1 MRRSVVRLITV
12 RETRDLLRDRRTV
25 MVILVLPAVLYPLFG
40 LAGLLFARSL
50 TEQTTTVGV
59 VNVDQ
64 LPAGTGPAGR
74 PPYPPLLTDGR
85 FGDPGDGAD
94 ADTGTGGP
102 IVVKPL
108 AGDPEEALRARA
120 VDVALVVP
128 SGFARD
134 LDAERKAT
142 VKILNRDGDER
153 SKLAARRLTGIVR
166 KWQDKVREVKF
177 ARHGLPKDFDEVFV
191 LEDPQTKKTK
201 AKKAADEL
209 RDSFARVFPFI
220 LMMWLIAGA
229 IQPAVDL
236 TAGEKERGTM
246 ETLLISPAERTEIV
260 AGKFLATTAFA
271 FASVV
276 WNVVWLT
283 GGALGAEAVLGFPIL
298 NLPGL
303 VGCVVLGIPLA
314 MLFSAVCL
322 ALGVFARS
330 TKEGQYY
337 LMPLILVT
345 MPLAFWSMMPGAELT
360 PGTALVPITGA
371 MLLQQKF
378 LAVTGDPVP
387 WEYLP
392 PVVGGLFVWV
402 LLALWLAVR
411 QFKNEAV
418 LFRETGP
425 EKVGI
430 LARIFR
436 RDS

>member
-1 MRRSVVRLITV
+1 MRWSVVRLITF

-25 MVILVLPAVLYPLFG
+25 LLILVLPAVLYPFFG
-40 LAGLLFARSL
+40 LAAFLFAKTI
-50 TEQTTTVGV
+50 TEQQTVVGV
-59 VNVDQ
+59 VRGDQ
-64 LPAGTGPAGR
+64 LPAGTARPGGE
-74 PPYPPLLTDGR
+74 PPYPPLLVDGR
-85 FGDPGDGAD
+85 LVEPAD
-94 ADTGTGGP
+94 EPETDYGP
-102 IVVKPL
+102 IRVEPL
-108 AGDPEEALRARA
+108 TRDPDEALRERA

-128 SGFARD
+128 DGFAAD
-134 LDAERKAT
+134 LEAGRKPT
-142 VKILNRDGDER
+142 LKVMDRDGDER
-153 SKLAARRLTGIVR
+153 SKLAARRLTEIVR
-166 KWQDKVREVKF
+166 RWREKVREVKF
-177 ARHGLPKDFDEVFV
+177 TRAGLPKDFDAVFV
-191 LEDPQTKKTK
+191 LEDPQSKKPR
-201 AKKAADEL
+201 AKKAADEI

-246 ETLLISPAERTEIV
+246 ETLLISPAERTEVV

-283 GGALGAEAVLGFPIL
+283 AGALGIQAVLGFPVL

-303 VGCVVLGIPLA
+303 IGCVALGVPLA

-337 LMPLILVT
+337 LMPLILFA
-345 MPLAFWSMMPGAELT
+345 MPLAFWSMMPGAELS
-360 PGTALVPITGA
+360 PGKALIPVTGA

-387 WEYLP
+387 WEYLG

-425 EKVGI
+425 EKVGL
-430 LARIFR
+430 LARLFG